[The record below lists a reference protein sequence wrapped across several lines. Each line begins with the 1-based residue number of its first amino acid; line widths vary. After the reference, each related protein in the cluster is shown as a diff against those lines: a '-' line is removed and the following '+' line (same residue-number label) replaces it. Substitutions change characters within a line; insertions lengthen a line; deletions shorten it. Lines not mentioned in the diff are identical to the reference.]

1 MPQVDIY
8 GKGAE
13 VKDKNPALTAA
24 LKEAYDKYLASEVKV
39 DRDAAMGIPYAI
51 YEADQKEL
59 VKEAY
64 QKAGLDPKAVPENV
78 DLGAWYNITTKYNG
92 TSGDPQR
99 MIELTVPYE
108 DGRTKDEAGARD
120 AIAMGIANGW
130 GDDQITA
137 YKDKYNEEHSGKEG
151 WLYENLGIK
160 GSDFAKIALIAA
172 GGWALAPAAG
182 AAAAGTAAST
192 GAASG
197 LAGTL
202 GMSQG
207 LAATALNAGALNA
220 GVTLARGGNIGD
232 ALKSGVTAAAFSG
245 VGGWAK
251 DLAKPVLGNIGASV
265 ASGAATG
272 ALGAGLSGGDW
283 KQGAITGA
291 VSGGINEVSK
301 AAGGLAKEGATEL
314 GKTASN
320 IIGGATQA
328 VTNTALRGGNVGNT
342 LQSVAA
348 QTLGNTVGGW
358 AKQETGSQFAGDVAK
373 EVTTAVASNK
383 KPGIIGSVAK
393 NIYQSAGVSNPLA
406 TI

>member
-39 DRDAAMGIPYAI
+39 DKSSGIPYAI
-51 YEADQKEL
+51 YEADQREL

-64 QKAGLDPKAVPENV
+64 QKAGLDPKQVPKEV

-130 GDDQITA
+130 DDNQITA

-151 WLYENLGIK
+151 WLYQNTGIK
-160 GSDFAKIALIAA
+160 GNDLAKVALIAA

-182 AAAAGTAAST
+182 AATAAGS
-192 GAASG
+192 ASG

-207 LAATALNAGALNA
+207 FAATALNAGALNA

-232 ALKSGVTAAAFSG
+232 ALKSGVTAAAFAG

-251 DLAKPVLGNIGASV
+251 ELATPVLGSAGASV

-272 ALGAGLSGGDW
+272 ALGAAATGGDW
-283 KQGAITGA
+283 KQGAITGGI
-291 VSGGINEVSK
+291 SGGINEASK
-301 AAGGLAKEGATEL
+301 FAGNLAKTETAEL

-320 IIGGATQA
+320 LIGNAAST
-328 VTNTALRGGNVGNT
+328 VTNAALRGGDVGKS
-342 LQSVAA
+342 LEVAA
-348 QTLGNTVGGW
+348 ANTLGNYAGGW

-373 EVTTAVASNK
+373 EVTTAIATNK
-383 KPGIIGSVAK
+383 KPGIVGSVAK
-393 NIYQSAGVSNPLA
+393 NIYQASGVSNPLA